1 MSNTNPSHIPN
12 GTTDAAK
19 AKLQP
24 VPKLIRAEA
33 YRDYLASLGYT
44 AEVDEVGLVTF
55 TADGR
60 KYWLM
65 PNETWDNSL
74 LIAAAYNIATV
85 TKHADRARTA
95 IIAGNVT
102 NDMPYVYVWL
112 DQNGKVHAV
121 AELHLSDPFNLHDGF
136 AERFSELKTAVER
149 FTTQLSETTA

>member
-1 MSNTNPSHIPN
+1 MNNTNPSRAPN
-12 GTTDAAK
+12 STAHTAK
-19 AKLQP
+19 AEP
-24 VPKLIRAEA
+24 RPIPKLTRAEA
-33 YRDYLASLGYT
+33 YRDYLVSLGYT

-74 LIAAAYNIATV
+74 LIAAAYDIATV

-121 AELHLSDPFNLHDGF
+121 AELHLPDPLVLRDEFTV
-136 AERFSELKTAVER
+136 RFRELRTAVDR